1 MSMYKCVH
9 APDTHVEVR
18 GQAGGAV
25 LFLPTHGSR
34 GSNARFQEWQQA
46 SLAAEPS

>member
-1 MSMYKCVH
+1 MWRS
-9 APDTHVEVR
+9 EVR
-18 GQAGGAV
+18 LEEPV